1 MKKFN
6 LLPLAATMLLMS
18 CSGGSTGFTSQPQRS
33 SSQPQESSISSKA
46 ESKMTSIDLGKM
58 YLDINFANKPEGFKI
73 KVGDQ
78 TITETTTI
86 SMNSSMTFTVEG
98 KLNNV
103 CFYRA
108 VETSTPTWSAGKSE
122 HVDEEAANNML
133 GRYLTRVANKLS
145 DARVYFCITDTEGG
159 WSKSIPGVDWIIT
172 NYSPVM

>member
-18 CSGGSTGFTSQPQRS
+18 CSGGNTGFTSQPQP
-33 SSQPQESSISSKA
+33 SSQPGESSLSSKA

-58 YLDINFANKPEGFKI
+58 YLDINFANKPEGFAI

-86 SMNSSMTFTVEG
+86 ALSSTMKFTVEG

-108 VETSTPTWSAGKSE
+108 IETATPTWSAGKSE
-122 HVDEEAANNML
+122 NVDEEVAADRL
-133 GRYLTRVANKLS
+133 GRYLDAVAKRFS
-145 DARVYFCITDTEGG
+145 DARVYFCITDTVGN
-159 WSKSIPGVDWIIT
+159 WSKTVPGVDWIIT
-172 NYSPVM
+172 SYSPSF

>member
-1 MKKFN
+1 MKKFS

-18 CSGGSTGFTSQPQRS
+18 CSGGNTSSTIRPQPA
-33 SSQPQESSISSKA
+33 SSQPEESSVSSKA

-108 VETSTPTWSAGKSE
+108 VETSTLAWSAGKSE
-122 HVDEEAANNML
+122 HVDEEAANDML
-133 GRYLTRVANKLS
+133 GRYLTRVASRLS
-145 DARVYFCITDTEGG
+145 DARVYFCITDTVGG
-159 WSKSIPGVDWIIT
+159 WSKSIAGVDWVMT
-172 NYSPVM
+172 NFAPGI

>member
-58 YLDINFANKPEGFKI
+58 YLDINFASKPEGFKI

-159 WSKSIPGVDWIIT
+159 WSKSIAGVDWIIT